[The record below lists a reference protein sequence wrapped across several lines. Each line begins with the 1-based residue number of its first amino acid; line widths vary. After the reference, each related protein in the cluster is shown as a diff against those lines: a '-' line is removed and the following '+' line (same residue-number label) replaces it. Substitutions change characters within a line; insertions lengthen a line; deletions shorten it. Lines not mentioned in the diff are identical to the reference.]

1 MSQLKEIEE
10 KLLKT
15 YGCYKEQIDFWFRYY
30 TQYTISINK
39 KSNAIECIYWIGRA
53 RTIAVILKS
62 DFSIDTGMDREAMI
76 KIKDYLQYEVLE
88 AN

>member
-10 KLLKT
+10 KLLKA
-15 YGCYKEQIDFWFRYY
+15 YGYYKEQIDFWFRYY

-62 DFSIDTGMDREAMI
+62 DFSVDTGMDIEAMR
-76 KIKDYLQYEVLE
+76 KIKDYLQHEVLE
-88 AN
+88 VD